1 MILGAR
7 TSSQCAFDQLRLA
20 QHRVAYLVVEY
31 PPLESVQP
39 DNSPT
44 YIICVG
50 MFILGLW
57 PLLGLLVIG

>member
-7 TSSQCAFDQLRLA
+7 TSSQRAFDQLRLA
-20 QHRVAYLVVEY
+20 QHRAAYLKIECR
-31 PPLESVQP
+31 PIESVQS
-39 DNSPT
+39 DNNLT
-44 YIICVG
+44 YMACVS